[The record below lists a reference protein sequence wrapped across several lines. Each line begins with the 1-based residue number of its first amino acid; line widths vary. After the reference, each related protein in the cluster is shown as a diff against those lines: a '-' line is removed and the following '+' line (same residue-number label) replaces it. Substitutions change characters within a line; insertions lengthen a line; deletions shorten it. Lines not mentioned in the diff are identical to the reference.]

1 MDVNEF
7 VKDFEA
13 KLRESETLQATIDAL
28 RTEEIALKEEVNALE
43 VKLKATQEMFS
54 KAIEAE
60 KSKLTEIQNNHARVI
75 SQEDIRISKQNIESD
90 ANKQSAERLLS
101 EAKQK
106 TNFINE
112 QLDKLRKDSTKLE
125 QDRAKLNIEM
135 RDFDEK
141 NTNLIL
147 QQAQYKQDIEKLAS
161 DKKDFAKEKEDIANV
176 YKSINEETRKNNILV
191 SENKK
196 ILADIEVKTEE
207 NKKLFAELDIKNA
220 DFKVQNENLDARKTY
235 LDKKEEN
242 LKAKESNLN
251 KLQQEAAFQI
261 ANAQKKELEAEEMK
275 KQLAFE
281 LAQLKK
287 KANKK

>member
-207 NKKLFAELDIKNA
+207 NKKLFVELDIKNA